1 MSKPE
6 TPGKP
11 EKEDKPEAET
21 QAGNGGSGNP
31 LPGKEGSE

>member
-6 TPGKP
+6 NTGKP

-21 QAGNGGSGNP
+21 QAGNGGNGNP
-31 LPGKEGSE
+31 LPDKEGSE